1 MKALAAAIAL
11 GLLLSGGLMSD
22 TAWSQSIR
30 IGPGGVQVTP
40 DDDRYERRR
49 WRRSE
54 RERCRTII
62 ERRRNRFGEMV
73 ERRTRVCR

>member
-1 MKALAAAIAL
+1 MKALGAAIAL
-11 GLLLSGGLMSD
+11 GLLLAAGLMSD

-30 IGPGGVQVTP
+30 IGPGGVRVTP

-54 RERCRTII
+54 GERCRTVI

-73 ERRTRVCR
+73 ERRSRVCR